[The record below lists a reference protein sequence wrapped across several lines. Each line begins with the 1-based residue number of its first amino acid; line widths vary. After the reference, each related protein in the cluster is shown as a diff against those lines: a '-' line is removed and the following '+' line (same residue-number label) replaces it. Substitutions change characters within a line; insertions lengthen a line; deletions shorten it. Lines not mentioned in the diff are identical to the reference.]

1 MRLTKPPRTTNRIRE
16 YQARRAIALNHA
28 ELEHDVLIEARL
40 KQRHGHT
47 ATGYKALLVRRTLTR
62 LITRTSR
69 NGGTTL
75 PTMRK
80 DHHQ

>member
-1 MRLTKPPRTTNRIRE
+1 MNSRPSRVTNRVSE
-16 YQARRAIALNHA
+16 YQARRAIALDHQEHA
-28 ELEHDVLIEARL
+28 HDVLIEARL
-40 KQRHGHT
+40 RANHGHH

-75 PTMRK
+75 PK
-80 DHHQ
+80 GHA